1 MMEDPKPLLKDIIVA
16 ICQRFPAFL
25 ISEWH
30 LNVKIVC
37 PVPESY
43 RVSVEGFMKFCDF
56 LSISDFRFVSEISTQ
71 LILFEYKDDHL
82 VQSCKEVLAY
92 S

>member
-1 MMEDPKPLLKDIIVA
+1 MGNPKPLLNDIMVA

-25 ISEWH
+25 TFEWH

-56 LSISDFRFVSEISTQ
+56 LSISDFRFVSESSIQ